1 MSGGD
6 IGKDENELGSPLS
19 DLPGLDD
26 QVAKRAKVDGPGM
39 SLEEYEAMLDAE
51 DGEGGFLEGGD
62 ILEGV

>member
-6 IGKDENELGSPLS
+6 IGVDENELGSPLS
-19 DLPGLDD
+19 DLPEVDD
-26 QVAKRAKVDGPGM
+26 PVVKRAKIDGPGM

-51 DGEGGFLEGGD
+51 DGEGGFLVAGD